1 MSATSKKN
9 KDSELGANDTKNG
22 VNTAASKKT
31 AKKGL
36 HDEHRK
42 RVREKFRDTGL
53 TGFHEHNVLEFMLF
67 YAIPR
72 KDTNEIAHE
81 LINEFGSFSQ
91 VLNAPL
97 EDLTKVDGVG
107 LEAATFI
114 KLIPELFRY
123 YMANSVKGK
132 RLIASSEDAV
142 DVLSSY
148 YLNCSEEKFVIMYLD
163 AKCCLLKCKEI
174 SQGESA
180 MVYTDF
186 RSLIKTAISL
196 GAEGVV
202 ISHCHTSGFANPSS
216 TDKEMTEAFY
226 KICSS
231 FNIHLCDHII
241 FSENDVCA
249 MSKMKGIKGVRFTF

>member
-1 MSATSKKN
+1 MASTSNKNTDVKQKSSNVDKKA
-9 KDSELGANDTKNG
+9 G
-22 VNTAASKKT
+22 
-31 AKKGL
+31 KKGL
-36 HDEHRK
+36 HDAHRK
-42 RVREKFRDTGL
+42 RVREKFRETGL
-53 TGFHEHNVLEFMLF
+53 NGFHEHNVLEFMLF

-91 VLNAPL
+91 VLNASI
-97 EDLTKVDGVG
+97 EDLTRVEGVG

-123 YMANSVKGK
+123 YMSNNVKDK
-132 RLIASSEDAV
+132 RLVADSKDAIEI
-142 DVLSSY
+142 LAPY

-163 AKCCLLKCKEI
+163 SKSCLLKCKEI
-174 SQGESA
+174 SQGETS

-186 RSLIKTAISL
+186 RVLLKTAISL

-202 ISHCHTSGFANPSS
+202 ISHCHSSGFANPSVS
-216 TDKEMTEAFY
+216 DKEMTEAFY
-226 KICSS
+226 RICSS

-241 FSENDVCA
+241 FSENDICA
-249 MSKMKGIKGVRFTF
+249 MSKMKGIKGVKFTF